1 MLSKIRLIPLLLV
14 AVLFAAACS
23 DNNVLDL
30 TTGDCFNDPA
40 DGSQEIANVEMVDC
54 NEPHDNEAFHVF
66 QIDALGTQS
75 EYEAACIEAFE
86 AYVGIDYLDSE
97 IFVGNV
103 SPTPDSFS
111 DGDRDVVCIGFLLG
125 EQLTE
130 TIKGSM
136 R

>member
-1 MLSKIRLIPLLLV
+1 MLSKIRLIPLVLV
-14 AVLFAAACS
+14 AVLFAASCS
-23 DNNVLDL
+23 ENNVLDL

-66 QIDALGTQS
+66 QIDAIGNQS
-75 EYEAACIEAFE
+75 DYEATCIEAFE
-86 AYVGIDYLDSE
+86 AYVGIDYLESE

-103 SPTPDSFS
+103 SPTSDSFS
-111 DGDRDVVCIGFLLG
+111 QGDRDVVCIGFLIG

-130 TIKGSM
+130 SIKGSM

>member
-14 AVLFAAACS
+14 AVLFAASCS
-23 DNNVLDL
+23 ENNVLDL

-40 DGSQEIANVEMVDC
+40 DGSTEIANVEMVDC
-54 NEPHDNEAFHVF
+54 NEPHDNEVFHVF

-130 TIKGSM
+130 TIQGSM